1 MSTFRTFRA
10 PDSRSAL
17 AMVKAALG
25 PDAIIIATR
34 EVSNGLFRA
43 KEIEVTAALPE
54 PGPQSKALD
63 TQAWVA
69 PTTTTLTMPAIPV
82 PPSLTPR
89 RYQTTPAEP
98 VLQNVAPLSPM
109 LSSPPAR
116 TTTTQMSSADLQQA
130 ITAAT
135 EARGIETR
143 GTEHRGIETRSQGNE
158 MNDEL
163 VRLRGAFEAMQKEM
177 KTLTRQRVERDLSL
191 PGAATDLY
199 AHLVSRGVEEEL
211 AEECLRQ
218 AIELAKDT
226 RMETLMPVLR
236 SAVSERIIG
245 GRAPWLA
252 DQRRRTIALVGPTG
266 VGKTTTLAKIAARAI
281 MESKLKVA
289 LITVDTYRIGA
300 SEQVLR
306 YGEIMSVPTFVAR
319 DRIELNRALER
330 TANADLVLVDTA
342 GRSVSEAVAR
352 QAEMLRAVEGM
363 QLYLVVS
370 AGTGAREMA
379 AAAERYRPMTPER
392 LIVTKVDEAV
402 GTGSLLSASVRIGR
416 PIVAVS
422 DGQRVPEDIHALNS
436 TELVDLIVGTPTA
449 ESTAKA
455 GGR

>member
-69 PTTTTLTMPAIPV
+69 PTTTTQTMPAIQV

-98 VLQNVAPLSPM
+98 APQNVAPLASM

-116 TTTTQMSSADLQQA
+116 TTTTQLSSADLQQA

-143 GTEHRGIETRSQGNE
+143 GSE

-218 AIELAKDT
+218 AVELAKDT
-226 RMETLMPVLR
+226 RMETLVPVLR

-379 AAAERYRPMTPER
+379 AAAERYRPMAPER

>member
-34 EVSNGLFRA
+34 EVSNGLFRP
-43 KEIEVTAALPE
+43 KEMEVTAALPE
-54 PGPQSKALD
+54 PGPLSKALD
-63 TQAWVA
+63 SQPWATAR
-69 PTTTTLTMPAIPV
+69 TTMLPAIPAPAPSV
-82 PPSLTPR
+82 PPSMTPR
-89 RYQTTPAEP
+89 RTGAE
-98 VLQNVAPLSPM
+98 AEG
-109 LSSPPAR
+109 R
-116 TTTTQMSSADLQQA
+116 TTTTQLSSADLRQA
-130 ITAAT
+130 ISAA
-135 EARGIETR
+135 ADDRV
-143 GTEHRGIETRSQGNE
+143 GTE

-163 VRLRGAFEAMQKEM
+163 VRLRGAFESMQREM
-177 KTLTRQRVERDLSL
+177 KTLTRQRVERDTNL
-191 PGAATDLY
+191 PGSATDLY
-199 AHLVSRGVEEEL
+199 SHLISQGVEDQL
-211 AEECLRQ
+211 ADECVRQ
-218 AIELAKDT
+218 AVELAKDT
-226 RMETLMPVLR
+226 RLETLLPVLR

-252 DQRRRTIALVGPTG
+252 DQRRRTIAFVGPTG
-266 VGKTTTLAKIAARAI
+266 VGKTTTMAKIAARAI

-289 LITVDTYRIGA
+289 LITIDTYRIGA

-319 DRIELNRALER
+319 DRVELNRALER
-330 TANADLVLVDTA
+330 TASADLVLVDTA
-342 GRSVSEAVAR
+342 GRSMSEAVAR

-379 AAAERYRPMTPER
+379 AAAERYRAMQPER

-402 GTGSLLSASVRIGR
+402 GAGSLLSASVRIGR

-422 DGQRVPEDIHALNS
+422 DGQRVPEDIHALSS
-436 TELVDLIVGTPTA
+436 TELVDLVVGKPGRAQVTNV
-449 ESTAKA
+449 

>member
-34 EVSNGLFRA
+34 EVSNGLFRP
-43 KEIEVTAALPE
+43 KEMEVTAALPE
-54 PGPQSKALD
+54 PGPLSKALD
-63 TQAWVA
+63 SQPWATARTTQQ
-69 PTTTTLTMPAIPV
+69 LPAIPAPAPSV
-82 PPSLTPR
+82 PPSMTPR
-89 RYQTTPAEP
+89 RTSEQPET
-98 VLQNVAPLSPM
+98 QMS
-109 LSSPPAR
+109 AR
-116 TTTTQMSSADLQQA
+116 TTTTQLSSADLQQA
-130 ITAAT
+130 ISAAA
-135 EARGIETR
+135 ENRG
-143 GTEHRGIETRSQGNE
+143 SD

-163 VRLRGAFEAMQKEM
+163 VRLRGAFESMQREM
-177 KTLTRQRVERDLSL
+177 KTLTRQRVERDTNL
-191 PGAATDLY
+191 PGSATDLY
-199 AHLVSRGVEEEL
+199 SHLINQGVEEQL
-211 AEECLRQ
+211 ADECVRQ
-218 AIELAKDT
+218 AVELAKDT
-226 RMETLMPVLR
+226 RIETLLPVLR

-266 VGKTTTLAKIAARAI
+266 VGKTTTMAKIAARAI

-289 LITVDTYRIGA
+289 LITIDTYRIGA

-306 YGEIMSVPTFVAR
+306 YGEIMSIPTFVAR

-330 TANADLVLVDTA
+330 TASADLVLVDTA
-342 GRSVSEAVAR
+342 GRSMSEAVAR

-379 AAAERYRPMTPER
+379 AAAERYRAMQPER

-402 GTGSLLSASVRIGR
+402 GSGSLLSASVRIGR

-422 DGQRVPEDIHALNS
+422 DGQRVPEDIHAMSS
-436 TELVDLIVGTPTA
+436 TELVDLIVGTPGRANVT
-449 ESTAKA
+449 KA

>member
-69 PTTTTLTMPAIPV
+69 PTTTTQTMPAIQV

-98 VLQNVAPLSPM
+98 APQNVAPLSPM

-116 TTTTQMSSADLQQA
+116 TTTTQLSSADLQQA

-135 EARGIETR
+135 EGRGIETR
-143 GTEHRGIETRSQGNE
+143 GSE

-218 AIELAKDT
+218 AVELAKDT

-379 AAAERYRPMTPER
+379 AAAERYRPMSPER

>member
-34 EVSNGLFRA
+34 EVSNGLFRP
-43 KEIEVTAALPE
+43 KEMEVTAALPE
-54 PGPQSKALD
+54 PGPLSKALD
-63 TQAWVA
+63 SQPWATTR
-69 PTTTTLTMPAIPV
+69 TTTQQLPAIPSPAPSV
-82 PPSLTPR
+82 PPLMTPR
-89 RYQTTPAEP
+89 RTVEQPETQMST
-98 VLQNVAPLSPM
+98 
-109 LSSPPAR
+109 R
-116 TTTTQMSSADLQQA
+116 TTTTQLSSADLQQA
-130 ITAAT
+130 ISNAA
-135 EARGIETR
+135 ENRA
-143 GTEHRGIETRSQGNE
+143 SSD

-163 VRLRGAFEAMQKEM
+163 VRLRGAFESMQREM
-177 KTLTRQRVERDLSL
+177 KTLTRQRVERDTNL

-199 AHLVSRGVEEEL
+199 SHLINQGVEEQL
-211 AEECLRQ
+211 ADECVRQ
-218 AIELAKDT
+218 AVELAKDT
-226 RMETLMPVLR
+226 RLETLLPVLR

-266 VGKTTTLAKIAARAI
+266 VGKTTTMAKIAARAI

-289 LITVDTYRIGA
+289 LITIDTYRIGA

-330 TANADLVLVDTA
+330 TASADLVLVDTA
-342 GRSVSEAVAR
+342 GRSMSEAVAR

-379 AAAERYRPMTPER
+379 AAAERYRAMQPER

-402 GTGSLLSASVRIGR
+402 GSGSLLSASVRIGR

-422 DGQRVPEDIHALNS
+422 DGQRVPEDIHALSS
-436 TELVDLIVGTPTA
+436 TELVDLVVGTPGKANVT
-449 ESTAKA
+449 KA

>member
-69 PTTTTLTMPAIPV
+69 PTTTTQTMPAIQV

-98 VLQNVAPLSPM
+98 APQNVAPLSPM

-116 TTTTQMSSADLQQA
+116 TTTTQLSSADLQQA

-143 GTEHRGIETRSQGNE
+143 GSE

-218 AIELAKDT
+218 AVELAKDT

-379 AAAERYRPMTPER
+379 AAAERYRPMAPER

-422 DGQRVPEDIHALNS
+422 DGQRVPEDIHALSS